1 MHRYTTRALA
11 ATAAAVMALTL
22 TAAFGTGRELARTR
36 ADSETAWQD
45 IVRIQAQRQQGAK
58 DALLALKPG
67 AGVDQTSIAHA
78 RYALARAQAA
88 GSDETVLHDPAL
100 VNTWKK
106 LQGELAA
113 ALFMLSAPGA
123 NGLQA
128 PVLASLR
135 MELVRDEQR
144 LAAARLRYSQAN
156 AEYGAIVHT
165 VAGATVAT
173 LLRYSE
179 LPATL

>member
-1 MHRYTTRALA
+1 MHRYTIVGIS
-11 ATAAAVMALTL
+11 AAALIWLTL
-22 TAAFGTGRELARTR
+22 TAAFGTGRQLIRTR
-36 ADSETAWQD
+36 TDSETAWHD

-58 DALLALKPG
+58 DALLALKLD
-67 AGVDQTSIAHA
+67 AGVDPAHVVHA
-78 RYALARAQAA
+78 RHALARAQAA
-88 GSDETVLHDPAL
+88 GNDEAVLRDPAL

-106 LQGELAA
+106 LQGELAG

-123 NGLQA
+123 NSS
-128 PVLASLR
+128 PVLATLR
-135 MELVRDEQR
+135 VELARDEQR
-144 LAAARLRYSQAN
+144 LAEARLRYSQAN
-156 AEYGAIVHT
+156 AEYGAIVDT

>member
-1 MHRYTTRALA
+1 MHRYTTRTLA
-11 ATAAAVMALTL
+11 ATALVLMALTL
-22 TAAFGTGRELARTR
+22 AAAIGTGRALARAR
-36 ADSETAWQD
+36 ADSENAWHD
-45 IVRIQAQRQQGAK
+45 IVRIQAQRQQGAR
-58 DALLALKPG
+58 DALLALKPV
-67 AGVDQTSIAHA
+67 AGVDCAPVVRA
-78 RYALARAQAA
+78 RHALARAQAA

-106 LQGELAA
+106 LQGELAG
-113 ALFMLSAPGA
+113 ALFMLTAPGA
-123 NGLQA
+123 NALPA
-128 PVLASLR
+128 PALESLR
-135 MELVRDEQR
+135 MALLRDEQR

-156 AEYGAIVHT
+156 AEYGAILHT